1 MLYLTETESSSNSCD
16 LVNGKELIEEVETD
30 VAKEND
36 DVSLK
41 ESDSALPLSS
51 SDSLS
56 DD

>member
-36 DVSLK
+36 NVSLK

-51 SDSLS
+51 SGSLS